1 MDKHGASEL
10 RDYRPQE
17 ELYLVLEG
25 YKLEW
30 LPSEIAKIKQ
40 MWDDGWHIQ
49 RIALAMKAH
58 QLEIAALL
66 MDLAE
71 RGKIKPRDGGVLG
84 DMVS

>member
-10 RDYRPQE
+10 RMYRPSE
-17 ELYLVLEG
+17 EVYIALEG

-40 MWDDGWHIQ
+40 MWKDGWHVQ
-49 RIALAMKAH
+49 RMALAMKAH
-58 QLEIAALL
+58 QIEIAALI

-84 DMVS
+84 VLA